1 MPPKPKKA
9 TKKAIKVIQDMQK
22 NQYYTNLLREK
33 DKDNNVKLELYRLD
47 NLKNIP
53 LYSARIANLKK
64 LIKQ

>member
-53 LYSARIANLKK
+53 FYSARIANLKK